1 MSMWP
6 VDVSNQDSLGFGN
19 LDFDRSGRFDLP
31 SYAVHYGDLSLT
43 FKSRFADRRTMQ
55 KEDLVVLIVEDD
67 PTLGKAIKEAVTR
80 AGYKALH
87 FTKPDEALGGV
98 KLQTVHFALVDC
110 MLPKMNGRDFAT
122 KLKQEVSQSLPIVL
136 MSGIFKD
143 KAFVREAMQATGASD
158 FLPKPFDLEE
168 LIKII
173 DNKLSAMIDVPLIP
187 IYDVLRK
194 PQPSSRERIR
204 AINKSEQVHGY
215 DLPLLYSLLLDKS
228 VSGHLNIITA
238 DGEVAGVGFQRGN
251 IVQVNLKDTQ
261 SYFGV
266 LLVEKGFILPK
277 ELEDVLAKGKSRRM
291 GEQLVEANV
300 LSPHAVSIVVAE
312 QQSIRL
318 SKTIADTSCKVN
330 FIESTD
336 MSEDAQTDRST
347 LTELNDDWTA
357 SKIPVEWLRSF
368 YLPWM
373 SHELRKGPEYSETHR
388 CLTLNCVSRLSNL
401 LSEALSGQTL
411 EQLMMKFTK
420 REDQFLRALHVLLL
434 CRVVGFGEAKKSYDF
449 EAQRMRLTRL
459 NEEMEPQNYF
469 ERLGVSQKAK
479 DTEIKRAYH
488 ELAKVLHP
496 DKLAPNTPEDVRD
509 LCRGVFSKL
518 SEAYEALSDNAKK
531 DTYLKELE
539 HGRAELVFQAEEFS
553 EQAKTLLSKGEF
565 KKAKEAML
573 ECKRLAP
580 QSTEQKL
587 LLLWAR
593 IKTQKSEDMT
603 FTDEVREAIGAVPP
617 EERHGPMY
625 YFVKGLF
632 MKYMDDPES
641 AKKCFEHAVAMDSDF
656 IDARRE
662 LQVVKMSKDNKS
674 TDLMRADLKDVVG
687 MLFKKK
693 K

>member
-1 MSMWP
+1 M
-6 VDVSNQDSLGFGN
+6 
-19 LDFDRSGRFDLP
+19 
-31 SYAVHYGDLSLT
+31 LT
-43 FKSRFADRRTMQ
+43 FKDAFADRSTMQ

-67 PTLGKAIKEAVTR
+67 PTLGKAIKEAVSR

-87 FTKPDEALGGV
+87 FSKPDEALVGV
-98 KLQTVHFALVDC
+98 KLQTIHFALVDC
-110 MLPKMNGRDFAT
+110 MLPKMNGRDFAA
-122 KLKQEVSQSLPIVL
+122 KLRAEISQNLPIVL

-158 FLPKPFDLEE
+158 FLAKPFDVED
-168 LIKII
+168 LIKLI
-173 DNKLSAMIDVPLIP
+173 DGKLNGMIDVPLIP

-194 PQPSSRERIR
+194 PQPTARERIR

-215 DLPLLYSLLLDKS
+215 DLPLLYSLLLDPA

-238 DGEVAGVGFQRGN
+238 DGEVAGVGFQKGN

-266 LLVEKGFILPK
+266 LLVEKGFIQPK
-277 ELEDVLAKGKSRRM
+277 ELEEVLARGKSRRM

-318 SKTIADTSCKVN
+318 SKTIADTSCQVN

-336 MSEDAQTDRST
+336 MSEDAQTDRTT
-347 LTELNDDWTA
+347 LTELCDDWTA
-357 SKIPVEWLRSF
+357 SKIPVEWLKSF

-373 SHELRKGPEYSETHR
+373 NHELRRGPEFSETHR
-388 CLTLNCVSRLSNL
+388 CLTLNCVSRLPNAIG
-401 LSEALSGQTL
+401 EILSGQTL
-411 EQLMMKFTK
+411 EQLTVKHAK
-420 REDQFLRALHVLLL
+420 RQDQLLRAIHVMVL
-434 CRVVGFGEAKKSYDF
+434 CRVIGFGDAKKSFDF
-449 EAQRMRLTRL
+449 EVQRMRFSRL
-459 NEEMEPQNYF
+459 NEEMEPQNHF

-479 DTEIKRAYH
+479 EQEIKRAYH

-496 DKLAPNTPEDVRD
+496 DKLPPNTPEDIRD
-509 LCRGVFSKL
+509 LCRSVFSKL
-518 SEAYEALSDNAKK
+518 SEAYETLSDNIKK
-531 DTYLKELE
+531 DIYLKELE

-553 EQAKTLLSKGEF
+553 EQSKIALGKGDY
-565 KKAKEAML
+565 KKAKELML

-593 IKTQKSEDMT
+593 IKTQKPEDMA
-603 FTDEVREAIGAVPP
+603 FIDEIRDQISAIPP
-617 EERHGPMY
+617 EERHSALY
-625 YFVKGLF
+625 YFIKGLF
-632 MKYMDDPES
+632 MKYLDDFES
-641 AKKCFEHAVAMDSDF
+641 AKKCFDHAIAMDSEF
-656 IDARRE
+656 INARRE
-662 LQVVKMSKDNKS
+662 LQMLKVGKDKGQ